1 MVRNNGGFPS
11 WYEKLLQQIP
21 VKTEVELGKEDPV
34 NEDDEVN
41 EKNSKLQTDKT
52 IINQFKKDELQKRQF
67 KKILLNTVCVFVGVQ
82 TVFMNGVVIFAIIS
96 FICKPNFWMF
106 RSLNT
111 EEMHILVS
119 FIEFYISST
128 IVELLGML
136 FFIVKNVFDKT
147 LKDMFENNS
156 RK

>member
-1 MVRNNGGFPS
+1 
-11 WYEKLLQQIP
+11 
-21 VKTEVELGKEDPV
+21 
-34 NEDDEVN
+34 
-41 EKNSKLQTDKT
+41 
-52 IINQFKKDELQKRQF
+52 
-67 KKILLNTVCVFVGVQ
+67 
-82 TVFMNGVVIFAIIS
+82 
-96 FICKPNFWMF
+96 MF

-147 LKDMFENNS
+147 LKDMFAINNQKNSVDEKFLKSLFDQLKEMFENNS